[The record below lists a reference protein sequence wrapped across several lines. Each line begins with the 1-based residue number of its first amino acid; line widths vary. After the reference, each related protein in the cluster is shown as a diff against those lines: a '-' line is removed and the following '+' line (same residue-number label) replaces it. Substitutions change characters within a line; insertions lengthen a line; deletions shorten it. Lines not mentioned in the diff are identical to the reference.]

1 MFIVRKKK
9 GKIIEAFLLGEES
22 TTVKKLM
29 EKGSIKKCQTG
40 YEVFSRETLK
50 SEEQHGEKAGEK
62 DYIKIDEGGYP
73 YPNEAEYFQKNHK
86 YIKGNCY
93 EQISKEILAWR
104 SGMSEEEKE
113 IRFLKEKKGLIIN
126 HDNFE
131 KYYTAPLWGSIL
143 SAPGNAVIIFYRI
156 DKNEQGEIQDIDFNF
171 CDRQEFDANYDVVA
185 YL

>member
-93 EQISKEILAWR
+93 EQISKEILAW
-104 SGMSEEEKE
+104 
-113 IRFLKEKKGLIIN
+113 
-126 HDNFE
+126 
-131 KYYTAPLWGSIL
+131 
-143 SAPGNAVIIFYRI
+143 
-156 DKNEQGEIQDIDFNF
+156 
-171 CDRQEFDANYDVVA
+171 
-185 YL
+185 